1 MSFGGHVFA
10 MIATMK
16 NNANLTKKR
25 SYSDL
30 YDHYERYKNARV
42 RPMRKKNIS
51 KEKLKQIKE
60 QIKSKKLVEK
70 RKQIIISVILF
81 TIIAFS
87 SILMIQL
94 ISSNSAKAI
103 QQRSIERKTLTKS
116 EQEVFNTYMRNGKSA
131 LLRNNYKEAKQQF
144 KLALTLNQYNYKAN
158 YSLSRAYTMDCIVND
173 IDCNEAN
180 KQLKKTIGIMGEMYE
195 LKKLEQLLINKK
207 QNP

>member
-1 MSFGGHVFA
+1 MSFGGHVYA

-60 QIKSKKLVEK
+60 QIRSKKLVEK
-70 RKQIIISVILF
+70 REQIVISVILF

-87 SILMIQL
+87 SIFMIQL

-103 QQRSIERKTLTKS
+103 QQRKIEKNALNKS
-116 EQEVFNTYMRNGKSA
+116 EQEVFNIYMRNGKSA
-131 LLRNNYKEAKQQF
+131 LLRNNFKEAKQQF
-144 KLALTLNQYNYKAN
+144 ALALTLNQYNYKAN
-158 YSLSRAYTMDCIVND
+158 YSLSRAYVMDCIVNEK
-173 IDCNEAN
+173 DCNEAH
-180 KQLKKTIGIMGEMYE
+180 KQLEKTIGIMGELSE
-195 LKKLEQLLINKK
+195 LKKLEKMLLENC
-207 QNP
+207 N